1 MRSPLEHGVRITRCR
16 VLCALLLSLV
26 LWGPVCALA
35 ANAQPSEAQVSAALE
50 KLKHDPNLASTRKIR
65 MLRYAGKPRQQQD
78 SDTPGWMEPFIRFFA
93 WLADAVRYIV
103 WVACVLLVGIIVVY
117 LLRVLPKR
125 WQRSPAVT
133 LTAPTHVQD
142 LDIRPES
149 LPDDIGAASRALWER
164 GEHRA
169 ALALLYRGCLSRL
182 VHVYGAPVH
191 DSTTEGECIELAARH
206 LSSAN
211 AAYVSR
217 LVRLWQRSVY
227 RGEEASAEVVLPLCD
242 SFRAA
247 LDPPPP
253 SAGAEGLPA

>member
-1 MRSPLEHGVRITRCR
+1 MRSLLEHARTRGCR
-16 VLCALLLSLV
+16 ALCALLLGLMLS
-26 LWGPVCALA
+26 GPACALA
-35 ANAQPSEAQVSAALE
+35 ATQQPSEAQVSVALE
-50 KLKHDPNLASTRKIR
+50 KLKHDPNLASTRKMK
-65 MLRYAGKPRQQQD
+65 MLRFAAKQQQPQQND
-78 SDTPGWMEPFIRFFA
+78 APAWLQPFIRFFA

-125 WQRSPAVT
+125 WQGSTAVT

-191 DSTTEGECIELAARH
+191 DSTTEGECIELAARY

-217 LVRLWQRSVY
+217 LIRLWQRSVY
-227 RGEEASAEVVLPLCD
+227 RGEEAPAEVVLPLCD
-242 SFRAA
+242 AFRGA
-247 LDPPPP
+247 LDPPPSP
-253 SAGAEGLPA
+253 TGTEGLPA

>member
-1 MRSPLEHGVRITRCR
+1 MRSLPEHGVRTLRCR
-16 VLCALLLSLV
+16 ALRALLLSLV
-26 LWGPVCALA
+26 LCGPVCALA
-35 ANAQPSEAQVSAALE
+35 ADQQPSEAQVSAALE
-50 KLKHDPNLASTRKIR
+50 KLKHDPNLASTRK
-65 MLRYAGKPRQQQD
+65 MKLLRFAGKQQQ
-78 SDTPGWMEPFIRFFA
+78 PQENGAPAWMQPFIRFFA

-133 LTAPTHVQD
+133 PTAPTHVQE

-182 VHVYGAPVH
+182 VHVYGTPVH
-191 DSTTEGECIELAARH
+191 DSTTEGECIELAASH

-227 RGEEASAEVVLPLCD
+227 RDEEAAAEAVFPLCD
-242 SFRAA
+242 SFRGA
-247 LDPPPP
+247 LDPPPS
-253 SAGAEGLPA
+253 SAGPPA